1 MTDPIPATGFRHVV
15 AFRWTAESTAEQ
27 RSAAVS
33 ALEVLARDVADLGRL
48 TVGVDAGLSDG
59 NADAVVVVDF
69 AERADYLAYA
79 TDPRHVAVV
88 TEHIRPI
95 LAERVAVQHEL

>member
-1 MTDPIPATGFRHVV
+1 MTGFRHVV
-15 AFRWTAESTAEQ
+15 AFRWTPESTAGQ
-27 RSAAVS
+27 RTAAVA

-48 TVGVDAGLSDG
+48 TVGVDAGLAEG

-69 AERADYLAYA
+69 AGRDDYLAYA
-79 TDPRHVAVV
+79 VDPRHVAVV

>member
-1 MTDPIPATGFRHVV
+1 MAEFRHVV
-15 AFRWTAESTAEQ
+15 SFRWTADSSADQ
-27 RSAAVS
+27 RAAAVA
-33 ALEVLARDVADLGRL
+33 ALEGLARDVADLGRL
-48 TVGVDAGLSDG
+48 TVGVDAGVSDG

>member
-1 MTDPIPATGFRHVV
+1 MAGFRHVV
-15 AFRWTAESTAEQ
+15 VFRWTTDSTGEQ
-27 RSAAVS
+27 RAAAIT
-33 ALEVLARDVADLGRL
+33 ALEGLAREVADLGRL
-48 TVGVDAGLSDG
+48 TIGADAGLSDG

-95 LAERVAVQHEL
+95 LAERVAVQHELWGPSS